1 MKCLIGILICTLVLC
16 SCSGGTVQPI
26 VIDLS
31 KPTETP
37 TSTAPTPT
45 PTAPPPPA
53 PTQAPQPTAPPE
65 PPPAPTP
72 ETTRATAAPPAPVAA
87 AAARPEETVEGQL
100 AAFNRHDLDGFLG
113 FFAPDAVVYDFPD
126 RVRAKGIGEIRVR
139 YGREFSEAPSA
150 RATLVRRI
158 VQGDLVIEQQDVAGL
173 AAGGISSITTISEVR
188 AGKIRRMWLV
198 RS

>member
-1 MKCLIGILICTLVLC
+1 MKRLAWILICTLVLC

-31 KPTETP
+31 KSTETP
-37 TSTAPTPT
+37 APTPT
-45 PTAPPPPA
+45 PTAVPPPA
-53 PTQAPQPTAPPE
+53 PTLAPQPTTPPE

-72 ETTRATAAPPAPVAA
+72 EPTRATVPPAALPAA
-87 AAARPEETVEGQL
+87 AAGRPEETVEAQN

-139 YGREFSEAPSA
+139 YAREFSEAPAA
-150 RATLVRRI
+150 RATLVRQI
-158 VQGDLVIEQQDVAGL
+158 VQGDLVIEQQDVSGL
-173 AAGGISSITTISEVR
+173 ASGGISSVTTILEVR